1 MLEPWS
7 PSLSLPSSWDYRSE
21 LPRRDMGRGSPH
33 STSSCF
39 IRLLPPVNLLL
50 LSLLTLLHS
59 VSILYPFLSPLPLL
73 LPLFSFQISCFF
85 SRSPQYLLLLLS
97 FFSPAV
103 VWAPFRQG
111 VSWLLPPNVLSSDG
125 GHDLDMPRS
134 PTAEHLNI
142 VMRVWELSALW
153 WWNSISSDPRCRC
166 LLKAQPWLIAVW
178 VAACCLQV
186 SRFHMSERRDPA
198 ALCSNFAGIMVPKQ
212 RQPRG
217 FSQCPGWTCFLAALD
232 FFGFS
237 DWNPRDRLDP
247 PVLSCL
253 SVNHKVWEHPLW
265 GCLAWHI
272 IYNFLGGLLFFPK
285 CPFMLL
291 VSLPFSQDKI
301 YRLIFL
307 VSEWLL
313 LKHMNL

>member
-1 MLEPWS
+1 
-7 PSLSLPSSWDYRSE
+7 
-21 LPRRDMGRGSPH
+21 
-33 STSSCF
+33 
-39 IRLLPPVNLLL
+39 
-50 LSLLTLLHS
+50 
-59 VSILYPFLSPLPLL
+59 
-73 LPLFSFQISCFF
+73 
-85 SRSPQYLLLLLS
+85 
-97 FFSPAV
+97 
-103 VWAPFRQG
+103 
-111 VSWLLPPNVLSSDG
+111 
-125 GHDLDMPRS
+125 
-134 PTAEHLNI
+134 
-142 VMRVWELSALW
+142 MRVWELSALW
-153 WWNSISSDPRCRC
+153 WWNSIGSDPRCRC

-217 FSQCPGWTCFLAALD
+217 FSQSPGWTCFLAALD

-272 IYNFLGGLLFFPK
+272 IYNFFGGAPFFPK
-285 CPFMLL
+285 CPLCSWSHCHSLKTKSIGWFSLFLNDYFWNTWIYKRVTRAVLVWWNLL
-291 VSLPFSQDKI
+291 EPNSG
-301 YRLIFL
+301 
-307 VSEWLL
+307 
-313 LKHMNL
+313 